1 MYRLHCRKIG
11 RTTRQIIIFVFVYAE
26 KFKIESKG
34 NPLRLWKSGSQ
45 PVGIAIFL
53 QKILSIETK
62 NFYFYNSKKKR
73 WSQIILL
80 QN

>member
-53 QKILSIETK
+53 R
-62 NFYFYNSKKKR
+62 FYFCTENFIDRNEKF
-73 WSQIILL
+73 LFL
-80 QN
+80 